1 MSIDLD
7 IANRSVLLKGMIDDS
22 GIEDEIPL
30 PNIKK
35 PILDKIVAFCSP
47 PEIEKPLRSANL
59 GDVTS

>member
-35 PILDKIVAFCSP
+35 PILDKIVAFC
-47 PEIEKPLRSANL
+47 IHLRDSR
-59 GDVTS
+59 